1 MNYQNPLS
9 IKHWLAFAAMLML
22 AGCEGLQV
30 ANTQS
35 LLLPQ
40 YTRSEIL
47 GFVAGFGTTFAVLP
61 DLIAMLRRKSTQG
74 MNPRMAAITGSFQV
88 LWIWYGLVIDSRP
101 VMLWNLVG
109 VLTNFFSVSA
119 YWYFSKKEKR
129 EIAATRD
136 VTAGHVHHH

>member
-1 MNYQNPLS
+1 MNYLSPLS
-9 IKHWLAFAAMLML
+9 TKHLLALAAMLML

-119 YWYFSKKEKR
+119 YWYFSKSGKR
-129 EIAATRD
+129 NL
-136 VTAGHVHHH
+136 